1 MRLNSVTS
9 AVTLA
14 AVAVQARELPKDE
27 ARAAAELYDSGV
39 IHDRLM
45 SMKIAHWEAEEAV
58 GLMNSSQWPRLG
70 YTKCVNGYAE
80 AIPDSPLHKFKCK
93 NMDLY
98 DFVNHATLGSPNTD
112 YRGKS
117 GSSSWGWTDPD
128 SGREFIV
135 SGMFDGCAFI
145 EILPEGKMLNLGF
158 LPTYSPVGDR
168 AYWHEIRP
176 YQHYMLIGSE
186 LEGHGVQIFDMKK
199 LLDIEPAAAPV
210 LFTNEDDLTGHFI
223 ESLPLGRSHN
233 VVVNEEAKYAV
244 AVGVQPRNEGCM
256 GGLHFYDIEDPSNPV
271 FLGCDGQDGYVHDAQ
286 CLIYR
291 GPDAK
296 YNGRDICYGYNEDTL
311 TIYDVSDKKNSKI
324 ISRTS
329 YEGATFTHQGWVNDL
344 NWQEWLFMD
353 DEYDEDDLA
362 GPAADGYPVTYIWDI
377 RSLEAPRQTGI
388 FKGTVKGIDHNQ
400 YVVGDLL
407 FQSNYG
413 AGVRVWDISSV
424 PEDPTGNS
432 VCEIAYFDIYP
443 EDDSLPGGGAIQ
455 FSGTWSSY
463 AYFKSGFI
471 FVNTIERGG
480 YLVKMTKREECK
492 PKSCSADNCLRAL
505 RASNVPGRLEESQ
518 AFCGEFTKTFIA
530 DIAVVPQYA
539 AEACPTNVISRVSSA
554 CSCLPTPTA

>member
-1 MRLNSVTS
+1 MRLNSITS
-9 AVTLA
+9 AAVLT

-27 ARAAAELYDSGV
+27 ARAAEFYDSGV
-39 IHDRLM
+39 IHERLM
-45 SMKIAHWEAEEAV
+45 AKKISHWEAEEAV

-70 YTKCVNGYAE
+70 YTKCIDGYAE

-98 DFVNHATLGSPNTD
+98 DFINHATLGSPNTD

-176 YQHYMLIGSE
+176 YKNYMLIGSE
-186 LEGHGVQIFDMKK
+186 LEGHGIQIFDMTK
-199 LLDIEPAAAPV
+199 LLDIDPSEGPI
-210 LFTNEDDLTGHFI
+210 LFSNDKDLTGHFI
-223 ESLPLGRSHN
+223 ETLPLGRSHN
-233 VVVNEEAKYAV
+233 VVVNEEANYAV
-244 AVGVQPRNEGCM
+244 AVGVQPRNVSCM
-256 GGLHFYDIEDPSNPV
+256 GGLYFFSLEDPSNPV
-271 FLGCDGQDGYVHDAQ
+271 ALGCDGQDGYVHDAQ

-291 GPDAK
+291 GPDSK
-296 YNGRDICYGYNEDTL
+296 YFGRDICYGYNEDTL
-311 TIYDVSDKKNSKI
+311 TIYDVSDKKDSKI

-329 YEGATFTHQGWVNDL
+329 YEGATFTHQGWVNDV

-353 DEYDEDDLA
+353 DEYDEDELA

-377 RSLEAPRQTGI
+377 SSLEKPLQKGL
-388 FKGTVKGIDHNQ
+388 FKHNVKGIDHNQ

-407 FQSNYG
+407 VQSNYG

-471 FVNTIERGG
+471 FVNTIERGA
-480 YLVKMTKREECK
+480 YLVKMTKKEACK
-492 PKSCSADNCLRAL
+492 PKTCNADNCLRAL
-505 RASNVPGRLEESQ
+505 RASSVPGRLEESQ
-518 AFCGEFTKTFIA
+518 EFCGEFTKTVIA
-530 DIAVVPQYA
+530 GVAVVPA
-539 AEACPTNVISRVSSA
+539 
-554 CSCLPTPTA
+554 